1 MEEKKLMFMGE
12 FNHSIDP
19 KNRVIVPAKFRDEL
33 GESFVLTAGL
43 DGCLYLCPTKDWEA
57 FVEKLAQ
64 LPFTKETREF
74 QRHFT
79 QNAAECEIDKQG
91 RILIPSN
98 LKTLAGL
105 DKDVVFVGVI
115 GKVELWSKERLEAD
129 SPNESMEDIAEK
141 LSTQFGL
148 RF

>member
-1 MEEKKLMFMGE
+1 MFMGE
-12 FNHSIDP
+12 YNHSIDP

-33 GESFVLTAGL
+33 GENFVVTAGL
-43 DGCLYLCPTKDWEA
+43 DGCLYLCPTNDWKA

-64 LPFTKETREF
+64 LPFTKETRVF
-74 QRHFT
+74 QRHFM
-79 QNAAECEIDKQG
+79 QNAADCEIDKQG

-98 LKTLAGL
+98 LKELAGL

-115 GKVELWSKERLEAD
+115 GKIELWSKERLEANTAD
-129 SPNESMEDIAEK
+129 ETMEDIAEK

-148 RF
+148 QF